1 MSPLITTRP
10 LVAAVVPLNPF
21 LSLGIDFETS
31 DLVRNLLVSVIADQ
45 SLEDQE
51 ELYNDLWLGPIESK
65 CQGPGDLGQKIVSF
79 QKSEAK
85 KMSVRYVSDLEKQAK
100 EVSKALS
107 KEKVANVV
115 MYTEFYSLFEQKV
128 LSKMMR
134 PPNQGSMPSKLFFVL
149 NDCAVNYSRNYS
161 TWVATKFHWNVCFMI
176 YLDPSGM
183 SQGMFPIF
191 MN

>member
-161 TWVATKFHWNVCFMI
+161 TWVATKFH
-176 YLDPSGM
+176 
-183 SQGMFPIF
+183 
-191 MN
+191 

>member
-65 CQGPGDLGQKIVSF
+65 CQGPSDLGQKIVSF

-149 NDCAVNYSRNYS
+149 NECAVNYSRNYS
-161 TWVATKFHWNVCFMI
+161 TWVATKFH
-176 YLDPSGM
+176 
-183 SQGMFPIF
+183 
-191 MN
+191 

>member
-1 MSPLITTRP
+1 
-10 LVAAVVPLNPF
+10 
-21 LSLGIDFETS
+21 
-31 DLVRNLLVSVIADQ
+31 
-45 SLEDQE
+45 
-51 ELYNDLWLGPIESK
+51 
-65 CQGPGDLGQKIVSF
+65 
-79 QKSEAK
+79 
-85 KMSVRYVSDLEKQAK
+85 MSVRYVSDLEKQAK

-161 TWVATKFHWNVCFMI
+161 TWVATKFH
-176 YLDPSGM
+176 
-183 SQGMFPIF
+183 
-191 MN
+191 